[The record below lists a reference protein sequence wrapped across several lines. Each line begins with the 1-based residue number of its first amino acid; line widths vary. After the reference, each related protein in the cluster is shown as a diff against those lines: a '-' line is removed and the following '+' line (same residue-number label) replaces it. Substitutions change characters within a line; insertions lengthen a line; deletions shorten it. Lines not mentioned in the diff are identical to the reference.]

1 MPKSNVLVT
10 QHEHNGVITIRAMG
24 NKRLDEYT
32 LPAGI
37 MEEVVN
43 MVRDSA
49 AHIVNLG
56 ECAHYWAS
64 KGLQSDIDS
73 RKP

>member
-1 MPKSNVLVT
+1 MKSSVLVT
-10 QHEHNGVITIRAMG
+10 QYEYDGVIHIKAVG
-24 NKRLDEYT
+24 NKRIDEYT

-64 KGLQSDIDS
+64 KGLQADVDS
-73 RKP
+73 RK

>member
-1 MPKSNVLVT
+1 MAKSNVLVT
-10 QHEHNGVITIRAMG
+10 QYEFDGVITIKACG
-24 NKRLDEYT
+24 NKRIDEYT

-64 KGLQSDIDS
+64 KGLQADIDS

>member
-1 MPKSNVLVT
+1 MKSNVLVT
-10 QHEHNGVITIRAMG
+10 QHEYDGVITIRAMG
-24 NKRLDEYT
+24 SKRLDEYS
-32 LPAGI
+32 LPAGF
-37 MEEVVN
+37 MEDVVN

-64 KGLQSDIDS
+64 KGLQDDINS